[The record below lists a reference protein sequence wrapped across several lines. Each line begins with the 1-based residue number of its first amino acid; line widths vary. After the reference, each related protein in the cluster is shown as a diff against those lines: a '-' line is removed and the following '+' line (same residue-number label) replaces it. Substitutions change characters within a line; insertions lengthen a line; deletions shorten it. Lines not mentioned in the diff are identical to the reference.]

1 MVSSARALRPVLA
14 LSAVALAVQACAFV
28 GSTALSNGRST
39 YNAVINQTEN
49 EQILSMIVSRRY
61 DETFGMLAVASVTAN
76 LRISATVGANVG
88 IGSDSS
94 YAGNLVPLSA
104 GVAYEENPT
113 ISYVPLRGEQFLQ
126 RMLAPVSANQMLL
139 LSRMS
144 TPEVETLRFLV
155 RRANS
160 LVNPV
165 YSSRPVTEGF
175 DRFIDLYAEL
185 REAGS
190 LDVVQ
195 SGEANFEILLH
206 DYADG
211 GSRGVE
217 ELLRMLGVRG
227 DTKSGAA
234 VRVPLRFL
242 VGAPRTDSLDLETPS
257 ALEVI
262 EAAAE
267 GVAVPDSHLSD
278 GLARPVAAAPRK
290 LIAIRSSEGEP
301 HDALVAVKLK
311 GWWFFVDGHDAPSK
325 QAFMILRT
333 LIGMR
338 LDEGTPGAGVP
349 VLTVPAAR

>member
-1 MVSSARALRPVLA
+1 MLASARALRPLLA
-14 LSAVALAVQACAFV
+14 LSAVALAVQGCAFV
-28 GSTALSNGRST
+28 GSTSLSNGRST

-88 IGSDSS
+88 IGSNSS

-113 ISYVPLRGEQFLQ
+113 ISYVPLRGEQFIE
-126 RMLAPVSANQMLL
+126 RMLSPVSANQVLL
-139 LSRMS
+139 LNRMS
-144 TPEVETLRFLV
+144 TPEVEVLRFLV
-155 RRANS
+155 RRANN
-160 LVNPV
+160 LVNPA
-165 YSSRPVTEGF
+165 YSSLPAAEGF
-175 DRFIDLYAEL
+175 DRFIELYAEL

-190 LDVVQ
+190 LDIVQ
-195 SGEANFEILLH
+195 SGEDRFEVLIH

-211 GSRGVE
+211 GTRGVE
-217 ELLRMLGVRG
+217 ELLRTLGVRADLKG
-227 DTKSGAA
+227 GAPI
-234 VRVPLRFL
+234 RLPLRFL

-267 GVAVPDSHLSD
+267 GVEVPESHLAE
-278 GLARPVAAAPRK
+278 GLARRVAGGGHE
-290 LIAIRSSEGEP
+290 LIAIRSSEREP
-301 HDALVAVKLK
+301 RGALVAVKLK
-311 GWWFFVDGHDAPSK
+311 DTWFFVDDHDIRSK

-338 LDEGTPGAGVP
+338 LDQATPGAAVP
-349 VLTVPAAR
+349 VLTVPASR